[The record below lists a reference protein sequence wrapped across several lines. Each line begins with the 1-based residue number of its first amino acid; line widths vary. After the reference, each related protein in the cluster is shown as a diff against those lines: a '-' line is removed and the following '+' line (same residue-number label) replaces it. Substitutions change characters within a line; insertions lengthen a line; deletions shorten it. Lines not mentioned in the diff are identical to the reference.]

1 MTVIVGDEEFKSGAS
16 VSGIWCATNE
26 PPNLTSILQND
37 SYGQTFELMVSY
49 SEEKIWQIDKIK
61 HRNKT
66 FTFRE
71 DSGIRAKVRIY

>member
-1 MTVIVGDEEFKSGAS
+1 MGDEKFKSGAS

-37 SYGQTFELMVSY
+37 SYGQRFELMVSY
-49 SEEKIWQIDKIK
+49 SKDQIWQIDKIK

-71 DSGIRAKVRIY
+71 DSGAKVRI